1 MAQSVITTLEVQK
14 RDKERVNVYLDGAY
28 AFSLNSIDAAHLRKG
43 QILTEAEIAALQ
55 STDKIVQA
63 VNHAAGF
70 LSYRPRSQ
78 AEVRQNLTEKGFAP
92 EVIEAAIAR
101 LETLGYVDD
110 HAFTRFWIEN
120 RSSFKPIS
128 QRALR
133 YELQQKGVSSAII
146 NEMIT
151 EVDETAA
158 AYSAAQ
164 TRLRRLRGSQ
174 QKDFRLKLREFLMRR
189 GFSGSISSEVIAQLI
204 EELEAQQPDYFGESH
219 RNTDLE

>member
-1 MAQSVITTLEVQK
+1 MSQNVITTLEVQK

-63 VNHAAGF
+63 VNQAAGF
-70 LSYRPRSQ
+70 LSYRPRSE
-78 AEVRQNLTEKGFAP
+78 AEVRKNLVEKGFAP
-92 EVIEAAIAR
+92 EVIEAAVAR

-110 HAFTRFWIEN
+110 YAFVRFWIEN

-146 NEMIT
+146 SEMIA
-151 EVDETAA
+151 EVDEAAA
-158 AYSAAQ
+158 AYTAAQ
-164 TRLRRLRGSQ
+164 TRLRRLQGSKQ
-174 QKDFRLKLREFLMRR
+174 QDFRLKVREFLMRR
-189 GFSGSISSEVIAQLI
+189 GFSSSVSSQVIAQLI
-204 EELEAQQPDYFGESH
+204 EELEEQQPDYFGKSLSS
-219 RNTDLE
+219 TDLE